1 MDGLQKYLRVLVVDD
16 DDATRESFRA
26 VLEYWGYD
34 VWLAATG
41 SEAICIASDY
51 HPSVVFLDLGI
62 RGSNVYDVIRSLNQL
77 PLKPFIAVVSG
88 FGADED
94 RKRSA
99 DAGADL
105 HLVKPANLIDIR
117 ELLERLSRALVPR
130 VPA

>member
-1 MDGLQKYLRVLVVDD
+1 MESTRKHLRVLIIDD
-16 DDATRESFRA
+16 DDGTRESFRA
-26 VLEYWGYD
+26 ILDYWGYD

-41 SEAICIASDY
+41 PEAISIASDY

-62 RGSNVYDVIRSLNQL
+62 RGSNVYEVIRSLNRL
-77 PLKPFIAVVSG
+77 PLKPFITVVSG

-105 HLVKPANLIDIR
+105 HLVKPADLDGIKK
-117 ELLERLSRALVPR
+117 LLESLSRALVPC